1 MRALHRSAANW
12 ERARRIR
19 DLVAAASDGAMR
31 DGVAVEPGTPFGEWL
46 IWAAQQ
52 ADRIDPLKVSP
63 TSIID
68 SKAAPAPHP
77 SYYGYQKPDP
87 PIRFPKPLWR

>member
-1 MRALHRSAANW
+1 
-12 ERARRIR
+12 
-19 DLVAAASDGAMR
+19 
-31 DGVAVEPGTPFGEWL
+31 VAVEPGTPFGEWL

-77 SYYGYQKPDP
+77 SYYG
-87 PIRFPKPLWR
+87 